1 MVLNSQIESALDEY
15 CKTFQGH
22 NWQFSTRT
30 KKFQLTRPDGREI
43 QIWHEGGKFRCSD
56 REIGMILMEMASA
69 AAVKAIEKAVE
80 KTAEKG
86 KEMLYEKSQEKA
98 LENVQA
104 ELDIRAFNC
113 SKSQDAAEEK
123 ALVEFHRKKAR
134 TYKTENGEAPTAAMV
149 NRNANR
155 HRLCT
160 EVLEYIVT
168 DDLVRAKVRVTDPI
182 TGQYKEDGVAFTRN
196 AFVAKKTV
204 DIISKHIKKNPD
216 LVVGIDPITLRPEL
230 SDTAKI
236 YDVPAKIFIA
246 KEVLKSWNFLG
257 RFAITTAERRCQDKL
272 LNAEWREREEIELER
287 AEIEDVAEA
296 A

>member
-30 KKFQLTRPDGREI
+30 KKFLLTRPDGREI

-56 REIGMILMEMASA
+56 RETGMVLVEMASA
-69 AAVKAIEKAVE
+69 AAAKA
-80 KTAEKG
+80 T
-86 KEMLYEKSQEKA
+86 EKA

-104 ELDIRAFNC
+104 ELDIKAFNC

-134 TYKTENGEAPTAAMV
+134 TYRTEDGEAPTAAMV

-168 DDLVRAKVRVTDPI
+168 DDLVRAKIRVTDPI